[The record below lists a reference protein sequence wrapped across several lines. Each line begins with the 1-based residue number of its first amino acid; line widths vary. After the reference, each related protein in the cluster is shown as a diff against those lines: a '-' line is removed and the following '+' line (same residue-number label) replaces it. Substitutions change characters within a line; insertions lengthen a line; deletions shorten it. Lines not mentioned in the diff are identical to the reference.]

1 MSEFLFGV
9 RRGPAPSAAIAKKL
23 ERIGKAHGCDITW
36 AGGQAWWAGP
46 NRGEPFDSRLRD
58 EVAQACADAGLE
70 EWCPGTRPGRPLT
83 RSEPIDQQIAIK
95 VTSGQRARLDALAAS
110 RGVTLG
116 VVVRDAI
123 DRHIAPWCDL
133 NGVHLDMSEVAAIS
147 QDPDDSCSENSRPR

>member
-1 MSEFLFGV
+1 MARTRVTS
-9 RRGPAPSAAIAKKL
+9 L
-23 ERIGKAHGCDITW
+23 E
-36 AGGQAWWAGP
+36 
-46 NRGEPFDSRLRD
+46 LRD
-58 EVAQACADAGLE
+58 DHLWSGDLRVVCHSADVPVHLREIE
-70 EWCPGTRPGRPLT
+70 EHGHTDVCLVRPAGRPLT